1 MSLSHYCRSRLSKA
15 ALVIVATLLLVSS
28 LSSNADQN
36 DPKLDELFTR
46 LREATNPRVAKRAEH
61 EIWAIWHET
70 PDDTS
75 LEIMRNAR
83 TALDSADFDL
93 AISLLDKLVEYTPDF
108 AEAWNQRAIVLYFT
122 EDYSGSLR
130 DIEQTLKLEP
140 RHFGAMSGRG
150 QVYLRLD
157 ELELALQAF
166 ESALDRNP
174 WMDNIRGKMQ
184 MIRARI
190 NSRQKPI

>member
-1 MSLSHYCRSRLSKA
+1 MGHYCQSRSGKA

-28 LSSNADQN
+28 LGGNADQN
-36 DPKLDELFTR
+36 NPKLDELFTQ
-46 LREATNPRVAKRAEH
+46 LREATNPRVAKWAER
-61 EIWAIWHET
+61 EIWTIWHET

-166 ESALDRNP
+166 KSALDRNP
-174 WMDNIRGKMQ
+174 WMDNIRGQIQ

>member
-1 MSLSHYCRSRLSKA
+1 VTMGHYCQSRSGKA

-28 LSSNADQN
+28 LGSNADQN
-36 DPKLDELFTR
+36 NPKLDELFTQ
-46 LREATNPRVAKRAEH
+46 LREATNPRVAKWAER
-61 EIWAIWHET
+61 EIWTIWHET

-83 TALDSADFDL
+83 TALDNADFDL

-150 QVYLRLD
+150 RVYLHLD

-174 WMDNIRGKMQ
+174 WMDNIRGQMQ

>member
-1 MSLSHYCRSRLSKA
+1 MNLSHFYQSSARKA
-15 ALVIVATLLLVSS
+15 SFVIVTALLIVLSPSS
-28 LSSNADQN
+28 HADQS
-36 DPKLDELFTR
+36 DPKLNELFVQ
-46 LREATNPRVAKRAEH
+46 LREATNPRVAKRAER
-61 EIWAIWHET
+61 EIWAIWHQT
-70 PDDTS
+70 PDDTA

-83 TALDSADFDL
+83 TALDSADFDS
-93 AISLLDKLVEYTPDF
+93 AISLLDKLVEYAPDF
-108 AEAWNQRAIVLYFT
+108 AEAWNQRAIVLYFA
-122 EDYSGSLR
+122 EDYGGSLR
-130 DIEQTLKLEP
+130 DIEQTLRLEP

-150 QVYLRLD
+150 QVYLHLD

-174 WMDNIRGKMQ
+174 WMDNIRGQMR

>member
-1 MSLSHYCRSRLSKA
+1 MTTDHYCQSRSGKA

-28 LSSNADQN
+28 LGSNADQN
-36 DPKLDELFTR
+36 NPKLDELFTQ
-46 LREATNPRVAKRAEH
+46 LREATNPRVAKWAER

-130 DIEQTLKLEP
+130 DIEQALKLEAAHQ
-140 RHFGAMSGRG
+140 RVAAGRVVVARDLAEDLAHGDGLVGAEEERD
-150 QVYLRLD
+150 Q
-157 ELELALQAF
+157 
-166 ESALDRNP
+166 
-174 WMDNIRGKMQ
+174 I
-184 MIRARI
+184 
-190 NSRQKPI
+190 

>member
-1 MSLSHYCRSRLSKA
+1 MSLSHYRQSRSSKA
-15 ALVIVATLLLVSS
+15 ALVIVATLLLMLS

-36 DPKLDELFTR
+36 DPKLDELFTQ
-46 LREATNPRVAKRAEH
+46 LREATNPRVAKRAER

-150 QVYLRLD
+150 RVYLHLD

-174 WMDNIRGKMQ
+174 WMDNIRAQMQ